1 MLIPRNKPGTGKEN
15 PPWHNE
21 EGQLFSWSA
30 VFSPYIST
38 AWVMAT
44 CPTKVLAIDA
54 KKLNLEFEKNCEFGF
69 KTMSKIAQ
77 TISHRLS
84 DTRFQLM
91 NH

>member
-1 MLIPRNKPGTGKEN
+1 VI
-15 PPWHNE
+15 
-21 EGQLFSWSA
+21 
-30 VFSPYIST
+30 
-38 AWVMAT
+38 AT

-54 KKLNLEFEKNCEFGF
+54 RKLNLEFQKNCEFGF

-91 NH
+91 NQLML